1 MKKQITIIGAA
12 IMDALASPVNFS
24 ELKIG
29 TQPMNDIRLSYGGD
43 ALNEAVVL
51 SRLGIKPKLIS
62 KIGDDTAGNQIMD
75 FLLSEG
81 IDCEAV
87 CVNKDDTTS
96 INIVLVDDK
105 GERFFLTNP
114 NGSMRKFLKQDVL
127 NNTKSFADFVVF
139 TGMFV
144 SPLMNI
150 DDMEEIFREIKSRTG
165 RVLSVDM
172 TKPKNGEN
180 LADLKPLLKYIDFI
194 FPNETEI
201 SLLTGK
207 KDILYNA
214 ECLVEAGVGCAVI
227 KCGDRGCVVKT
238 KDQFFELPAYKIKS
252 VIDTTGA
259 GDSFVAGFHYGL
271 INGFSLREC
280 GLFANAVASCA
291 VEKLGATSGVASIE
305 IPMSRYKGMKL

>member
-1 MKKQITIIGAA
+1 MEKQITIIGAA
-12 IMDALASPVNFS
+12 IMDALASPVKFS

-51 SRLGIKPKLIS
+51 SRLGIKPRLIS
-62 KIGDDTAGNQIMD
+62 KIGDDTAGNQIMK

-81 IDCEAV
+81 IDCEAI
-87 CVNKDDTTS
+87 CVNKDVTTS
-96 INIVLVDDK
+96 VNIVLVDEK
-105 GERFFLTNP
+105 GERYFLTNP
-114 NGSMRKFLKQDVL
+114 IGSMRKFAKQDVL
-127 NNTKSFADFVVF
+127 SNKKFFTDFMIF

-144 SPLMNI
+144 SPLMDI
-150 DDMEEIFREIKSRTG
+150 DSMEECFREIKSRKG
-165 RVLSVDM
+165 RILSVDM

-180 LADLKPLLKYIDFI
+180 LSDIKPLLKYVDFI
-194 FPNETEI
+194 FPNEAEI
-201 SLLTGK
+201 SLITGE
-207 KDILYNA
+207 KDVLYNA

-238 KDQFFELPAYKIKS
+238 KDQFFELPAYKS
-252 VIDTTGA
+252 ERVIDTTGA

-280 GLFANAVASCA
+280 GLFANAVASCT
-291 VEKLGATSGVASIE
+291 VEKLGATSGITSIE
-305 IPMSRYKGMKL
+305 TPMLRYKELKL